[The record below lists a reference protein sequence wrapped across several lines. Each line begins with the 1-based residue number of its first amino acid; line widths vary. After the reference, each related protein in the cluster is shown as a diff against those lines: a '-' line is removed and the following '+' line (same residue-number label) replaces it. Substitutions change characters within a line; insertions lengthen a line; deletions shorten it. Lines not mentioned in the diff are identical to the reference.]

1 MQEGLDA
8 LDEIKWHFYH
18 GIIEQSRMKW
28 KKLLQAMCSNPL
40 LSYGHLEQIAQE
52 HIQAVFK
59 TIHGKNSTAS
69 LGNLCH
75 LGHHHGKKVLPD
87 VQRTFSC
94 ASACAYFL
102 LFSFW
107 APDYLFAPFSGVCI
121 F

>member
-59 TIHGKNSTAS
+59 LFMEKIPQPPWAT
-69 LGNLCH
+69 
-75 LGHHHGKKVLPD
+75 
-87 VQRTFSC
+87 
-94 ASACAYFL
+94 SAT
-102 LFSFW
+102 
-107 APDYLFAPFSGVCI
+107 
-121 F
+121 